1 MGANGK
7 PSAEISVKMLSQ
19 KSANAEN
26 NVKLLSEGNI
36 MEYIRKR
43 GGLLKQIKRKR
54 DKRQREAE
62 KNAKLLSER
71 GFEANNRQGKTKR
84 RRGTSM
90 GRILAQ
96 YSRIE
101 AMRRIRQIMLG
112 RGLAQSELTFGDF
125 WRRITSGKKKS
136 LAQSKNYW
144 QDLRR
149 QYGNKLI
156 LD

>member
-71 GFEANNRQGKTKR
+71 GFEANNRQGNTKRRSPGSMQKRKTQR

-96 YSRIE
+96 C
-101 AMRRIRQIMLG
+101 
-112 RGLAQSELTFGDF
+112 ELTFGDF
-125 WRRITSGKKKS
+125 WRRIPSGKKKS

>member
-1 MGANGK
+1 MGGK

-71 GFEANNRQGKTKR
+71 GFEANNRQGNTKRRSPGSMQKRKTQR

-125 WRRITSGKKKS
+125 WRRITSGKKKKFG
-136 LAQSKNYW
+136 AV
-144 QDLRR
+144 
-149 QYGNKLI
+149 
-156 LD
+156 

>member
-1 MGANGK
+1 MGGK

-54 DKRQREAE
+54 DKRQR
-62 KNAKLLSER
+62 
-71 GFEANNRQGKTKR
+71 GFEANNRQGNTKRRSPGSMQKRKTQR

-96 YSRIE
+96 C
-101 AMRRIRQIMLG
+101 
-112 RGLAQSELTFGDF
+112 ELTFGDF
-125 WRRITSGKKKS
+125 WRRIPSGKKKS